1 MAIEGVLSI
10 PDLTA
15 KATENY
21 SRFIAQSQEFLSKIY
36 RGEVAPSGL
45 QEQFRAFM
53 QERGAAY
60 SVELSQ
66 LSARFSSAL
75 LDLSARYS
83 DDFFHGL
90 LPDSPGFRPQDVDI
104 PTQHLQDWNR
114 LNQTL
119 SSLASEQY
127 GNALARYQHLLQKL
141 AKGELSS
148 TAMQEYARQF
158 SERRSPEY
166 ARDIAELNTQFLEGL
181 MRLSQR
187 VIDDLFTYLA
197 DRNAAAKPQ
206 RPVETL
212 AMELTG
218 ASGST
223 VSSSLTVDNELGE
236 STLVVC
242 SVSEFRS
249 SDGTGPGFRAA
260 IELEPAKF
268 WLPPDETATIG
279 VRLALD
285 PNQFHVDRSYVSTL
299 LIQGPAEQDILV
311 FLTARALA
319 S

>member
-1 MAIEGVLSI
+1 MAEGVLSI

-21 SRFIAQSQEFLSKIY
+21 SRFIAQSQEFLAKIY

-53 QERGAAY
+53 QERGAPY
-60 SVELSQ
+60 SLELSQ

-75 LDLSARYS
+75 LGLSARYS
-83 DDFFHGL
+83 DEFFHGL
-90 LPDSPGFRPQDVDI
+90 LPDSPDFQNHNADI
-104 PTQHLQDWNR
+104 PTQHQHDWNR

-119 SSLASEQY
+119 TSVAAEQY
-127 GNALARYQHLLQKL
+127 GNALARYQHLLQKV
-141 AKGELSS
+141 AKGEISS
-148 TAMQEYARQF
+148 AAMQDYARQF
-158 SERRSPEY
+158 GERRSSEY
-166 ARDIAELNTQFLEGL
+166 ARDIAALNTEFLEGL

-197 DRNAAAKPQ
+197 DRNAVAKPQ

-218 ASGST
+218 GSGST
-223 VSSSLTVDNELGE
+223 VSSSLTVDNELAE
-236 STLVVC
+236 SALVQC
-242 SVSEFRS
+242 AVSEFRS
-249 SDGTGPGFRAA
+249 ADGTGQGFRAA
-260 IELEPAKF
+260 IELEPVKF
-268 WLPPDETATIG
+268 WLRPDETATIR
-279 VRLALD
+279 VRLTLD
-285 PNQFHVDRSYVSTL
+285 PNLFHVDKSYVATL